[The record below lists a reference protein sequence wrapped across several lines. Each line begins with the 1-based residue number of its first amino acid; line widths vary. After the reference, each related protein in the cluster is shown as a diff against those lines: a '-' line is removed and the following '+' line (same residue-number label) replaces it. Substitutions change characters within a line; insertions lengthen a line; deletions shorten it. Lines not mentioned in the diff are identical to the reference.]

1 MATTDGFVAPADAPA
16 LLAAAVGGDAEA
28 FQLLTAP
35 HRREL
40 LVHCYRMLG
49 SVDDAEMPFRRQC

>member
-1 MATTDGFVAPADAPA
+1 VTTTTDRYA
-16 LLAAAVGGDAEA
+16 GDARGDAAIEHVVRS
-28 FQLLTAP
+28 

-49 SVDDAEMPFRRQC
+49 GL